1 MCLIILNQKGKSIPE
16 NIIHNAEKKN
26 PDGFG
31 IVYLDTLDVL
41 KTADYEKARNL
52 METERP
58 FASHYRYATV
68 GEINESNMH
77 PFEFINNDTRYCVMT
92 NGTYS
97 GLGDKDISD
106 TKELS
111 NILSEIPSK
120 YWLKVLSLSDTR
132 ALIINL
138 DTGNIIRHGDWH
150 KKGKVLYSKS
160 NCFGAKQNNIINW
173 DSYNYKSEYNKFT
186 TSYKYKEYYNSAY
199 DLESE
204 YSDTSYD
211 SGYDYDASNSIYDWG
226 DCKYIAVY
234 GTLKSNKS
242 NHYLLQD
249 SEYIGK
255 GETANLYGMQCS
267 GIPFLHKDISKDHI
281 RVEVYKVTHRDVEFE
296 LDSLEGHPSTY
307 KREKVY
313 INLDGDLDPIETWIY
328 FYQLQE
334 SDNLEYRK
342 EF

>member
-16 NIIHNAEKKN
+16 NIIHNAEVKN

-31 IVYLDTLDVL
+31 IVYLDTLDII
-41 KTADYEKARNL
+41 KTADYDIAKDLIN
-52 METERP
+52 TKRP
-58 FASHYRYATV
+58 FVCHYRYATV

-77 PFEFINNDTRYCVMT
+77 PFEFINNSTRYCIMT

-97 GLGDKDISD
+97 GLGDKNISD

-111 NILSEIPSK
+111 NILSDIPSK

-150 KKGKVLYSKS
+150 KKDKVLYSKS
-160 NCFGAKQNNIINW
+160 NCFGKKQSNIINW
-173 DSYNYKSEYNKFT
+173 DSYDYKGSYNNYSN
-186 TSYKYKEYYNSAY
+186 SYKYKEYYNCSH

-204 YSDTSYD
+204 YLDTSYD
-211 SGYDYDASNSIYDWG
+211 SIYDCDTCDSVYDWG
-226 DCKYIAVY
+226 DCKYVAVY
-234 GTLKSNKS
+234 GTLKSNKG
-242 NHYLLQD
+242 NHSVLGD

-255 GETANLYGMQCS
+255 GETVDKYAMQCS
-267 GIPFLHKDISKDHI
+267 NIPFLYKDIQKDNI
-281 RVEVYKVTHRDVEFE
+281 RVEVYEVSGKDIEFS
-296 LDSLEGHPSTY
+296 LDSLEGHPNMY
-307 KREKVY
+307 EREKVY
-313 INLDGDLDPIETWIY
+313 ISLDGYAEPIECWIY
-328 FYQLQE
+328 FYKQE
-334 SDNLEYRK
+334 EYVDLEYRK